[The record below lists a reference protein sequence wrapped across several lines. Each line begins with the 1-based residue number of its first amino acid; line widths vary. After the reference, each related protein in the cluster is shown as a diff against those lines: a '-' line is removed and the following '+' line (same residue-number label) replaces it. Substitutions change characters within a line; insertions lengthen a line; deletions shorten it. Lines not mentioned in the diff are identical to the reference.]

1 MWVFVTDRQKK
12 TKKPNKAEESHLYE
26 KRTLAKMCKCGQWGG
41 KRSVTFPEV
50 F

>member
-1 MWVFVTDRQKK
+1 MWVFVTDRQKQK
-12 TKKPNKAEESHLYE
+12 TDKAEESHLYE
-26 KRTLAKMCKCGQWGG
+26 KRTLAKMCKCGQWRG